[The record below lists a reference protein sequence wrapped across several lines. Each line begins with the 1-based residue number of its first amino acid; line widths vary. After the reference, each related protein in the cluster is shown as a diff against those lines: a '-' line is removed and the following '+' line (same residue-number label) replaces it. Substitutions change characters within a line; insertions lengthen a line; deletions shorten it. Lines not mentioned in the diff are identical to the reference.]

1 MTGAAGTSYVSV
13 LCSWPGDPVFFG
25 FFWVFLHQF
34 RGNVYEARLAPE
46 EELQRGVLH
55 AVEEAVFQVDRQ
67 GVNVREINDF
77 IEFVRG
83 GKPPLR

>member
-1 MTGAAGTSYVSV
+1 MFVARG
-13 LCSWPGDPVFFG
+13 PG
-25 FFWVFLHQF
+25 FFWFFLGFPSKF